1 MRRLNIP
8 DVRRC
13 CSGSQVGR
21 VAPAVFWRT
30 QSMKITKSQLK
41 QIIKEELE
49 KKVLES
55 KYWTFTDF
63 ENMVLDAVR
72 GRVTVDQIVAKLAKK
87 GKKTSVRS
95 VKAAIKRIGKHIIDK
110 TEFDGITY
118 YYRSD
123 TQVPSFKY

>member
-1 MRRLNIP
+1 
-8 DVRRC
+8 
-13 CSGSQVGR
+13 
-21 VAPAVFWRT
+21 
-30 QSMKITKSQLK
+30 MKITKSQLK

-63 ENMVLDAVR
+63 EDMVLDAVT

-87 GKKTSVRS
+87 GNKTSVRS

-110 TEFDGITY
+110 TELDGITY